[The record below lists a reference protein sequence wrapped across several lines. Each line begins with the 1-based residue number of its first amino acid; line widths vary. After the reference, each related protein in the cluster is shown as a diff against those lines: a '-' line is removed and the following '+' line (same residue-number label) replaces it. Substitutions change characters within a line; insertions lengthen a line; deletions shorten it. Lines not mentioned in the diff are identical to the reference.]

1 MIMKLTYKKGKGDK
15 IHISI
20 DGEYRLTVDEMYFT
34 SLYLRD
40 GQEISEEEY
49 IGLESTVNMRRAYNC
64 AVSLLSRRDHSE
76 KELLRKLR
84 EKGCSDGAEEAVEK
98 LRNSGYV
105 DDERF
110 CRSYAAELIR
120 LKGYGRRRI
129 EQELSRKGV
138 GREIIADVLEEITFD
153 SDRLSD
159 IIRRKY
165 LSKMTDEKGRR
176 RAVNALMRLG
186 YSYGEIRDAL
196 KEIDEE
202 ITCEVYDE

>member
-1 MIMKLTYKKGKGDK
+1 MKLTYKKGRGDK

-20 DGEYRLTVDEMYFT
+20 DGEYRLTVDEMYFA
-34 SLYLRD
+34 SLYLKD

-49 IGLESTVNMRRAYNC
+49 IELESTVNIRRAYNC

-84 EKGCSDGAEEAVEK
+84 EKGYSSGAEEAVLK
-98 LRNSGYV
+98 LKESGYV

-110 CRSYAAELIR
+110 CRIFAGELIR
-120 LKGYGRRRI
+120 LKNYGRRRI

-138 GREIIADVLEEITFD
+138 SRDIISAVLEEFTFD

-159 IIRRKY
+159 IIKRKY
-165 LSKMTDEKGRR
+165 FSKMTDEKGRQ

-196 KEIDEE
+196 KEIDQE

>member
-1 MIMKLTYKKGKGDK
+1 MKLTYKKGKGDK

-20 DGEYRLTVDEMYFT
+20 DGEYKLTVDEMYFA
-34 SLYLRD
+34 SLYLKD
-40 GQEISEEEY
+40 GQEISEKEY
-49 IGLESTVNMRRAYNC
+49 TDLESTVNIRRAYNC

-84 EKGCSDGAEEAVEK
+84 EKGYAEGAEEAVEK
-98 LRNSGYV
+98 LKSSGYV

-110 CRSYAAELIR
+110 CRIYAGELMR
-120 LKGYGRRRI
+120 LKNYGRRRI

-138 GREIIADVLEEITFD
+138 SREIISFVLEEITFD
-153 SDRLSD
+153 SCRLSD
-159 IIRRKY
+159 IIKKKY
-165 LSKMTDEKGRR
+165 LSKIIDEKGRQR
-176 RAVNALMRLG
+176 TVNALMRLG
-186 YSYGEIRDAL
+186 YSYSEIRDAL